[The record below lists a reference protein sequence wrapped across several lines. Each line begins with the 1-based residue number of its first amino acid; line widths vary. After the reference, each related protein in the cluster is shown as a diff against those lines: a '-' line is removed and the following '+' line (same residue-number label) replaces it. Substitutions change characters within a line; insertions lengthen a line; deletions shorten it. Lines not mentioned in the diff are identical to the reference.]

1 MAIKKGQ
8 MRYIS
13 DNFSSK
19 NYPNNL
25 TASMLTSGTMF
36 ENTIRIHD
44 LKISGGFGLKF
55 FLNDTPTPISIRRN
69 QLHNNPIEFQEW
81 ELPTGAQEITNMP
94 IYSLRFEPKSLQHF
108 IDLNNTLTDSQ
119 QYLFIDYT
127 YETMD

>member
-1 MAIKKGQ
+1 MALKQGQ

-13 DNFSSK
+13 DNFSSQ
-19 NYPNNL
+19 NYPKNL

-55 FLNDTPTPISIRRN
+55 FLNDTPTAISIRRN
-69 QLHNNPIEFQEW
+69 QLSDTLAFQQW

-108 IDLNNTLTDSQ
+108 IDLNEASEDNR

>member
-1 MAIKKGQ
+1 MALKKGQ

-13 DNFSSK
+13 DNFSSQ
-19 NYPNNL
+19 NYPKNL
-25 TASMLTSGTMF
+25 TASMLTSGAMF

-55 FLNDTPTPISIRRN
+55 FLNDTPTAISIRRN
-69 QLHNNPIEFQEW
+69 QLSDTLAFQQW
-81 ELPTGAQEITNMP
+81 ELPTGTQEITNMP

-108 IDLNNTLTDSQ
+108 IDLNEASEDNR